1 MDADRIATIDALM
14 AKMASLWPHSFPNE
28 RLMTSWTGQYR
39 TVLSGLSGDE
49 LNAAWH
55 HRNSDWSKKS
65 APSPADILA
74 SHNAISTK
82 PRSASNGKMS
92 VTEQLAENDRIRCE
106 ERRKLIDDYTAGHA
120 SGFEMA
126 RVEGWHFQLETQ
138 VKRAA
143 HMISQRNEMRRAKKI
158 VPAWRAEFCD
168 STDEYRQANFI
179 PWFSIVTDDA
189 GEDRIE
195 IDQQTLRVW
204 RAQAQ
209 IEGPPLRSPPSKSS
223 TFKRAAA

>member
-1 MDADRIATIDALM
+1 MRVATIDVLIQTIAQLY
-14 AKMASLWPHSFPNE
+14 PVTFTPNQAPAFTE
-28 RLMTSWTGQYR
+28 QYR
-39 TVLSGLSGDE
+39 GVLSALSGDE

-55 HRNSDWSKKS
+55 KTMETWKKK
-65 APSPADILA
+65 AGPTAADILT
-74 SHNAISTK
+74 SHRALSATK
-82 PRSASNGKMS
+82 PKSAANGNLS
-92 VTEQLAENDRIRCE
+92 VIDRLAENDRLRNE
-106 ERRKLIDDYTAGHA
+106 DRRKLIDGYTEQHA

-126 RVEGWHFQLETQ
+126 RTEGWHFQLETQ

-143 HMISQRNEMRRAKKI
+143 HMISQRNEHLRLGKT
-158 VPAWRAEFCD
+158 VLPWRAEFCD
-168 STDEYRQANFI
+168 STDDNRIANFI
-179 PWFSIVTDDA
+179 PWFSIVTDDV